1 MSAPVIA
8 LTKEEAEVIARAN
21 AALSWVACDDFPWP
35 GYGDGGIKR
44 HADELRDC
52 LADHA
57 RLTAN
62 AIHPADL
69 FPDLGRGQDN
79 AMEQALDRVTADIR
93 CWTRDLV
100 RFGDK
105 AEEARAREEA
115 ALAARGEAA

>member
-1 MSAPVIA
+1 MTAAIA
-8 LTKEEAEVIARAN
+8 LTVEEAEAIARAN
-21 AALSWVACDDFPWP
+21 TALSWVACDDFPWP
-35 GYGDGGIKR
+35 GYGDGEIKR

-57 RLTAN
+57 ALINEDR
-62 AIHPADL
+62 HPADL

-79 AMEQALDRVTADIR
+79 AMEQALDRVTDDITN
-93 CWTRDLV
+93 WTRDLV
-100 RFGDK
+100 ALGDK